1 MRYITTIERKT
12 FHRPGGTGKTI
23 KKEMKIKVKVLRP
36 SGIEEIVEMPFEHSI
51 LRKDYD
57 RACALTRKA
66 GRGEILGIVEGK
78 IIEPLSKGE
87 VAELKNSAMSGSAFY
102 GIGSGLAEIR
112 ERNAARENECRED

>member
-1 MRYITTIERKT
+1 
-12 FHRPGGTGKTI
+12 
-23 KKEMKIKVKVLRP
+23 MKIKVKVLRP

-57 RACALTRKA
+57 RACKLTRKA